1 MKYLLIFTLGLFLV
15 ACSSEKEDIIDIN
28 DILPKSERNYDKKDS
43 VVHENSD
50 SLKMYQGRF
59 EVLGTLDSI
68 SIYDED
74 FFPDR
79 VGPKKTEKYRLTI
92 NDEEIVFVKW
102 RFSDSLRVSN
112 ALFNWSDCFGPKCKS
127 IRIGEE
133 KNLQRKAFQVL
144 ANDSV
149 LIYLESDTQLDIR
162 KWDNYF
168 DQQGYD
174 LDWNYRLEQSRSGR
188 VRWFNYLDEKKTPL
202 KNNAL

>member
-1 MKYLLIFTLGLFLV
+1 MKYLLIFALGLFMV
-15 ACSSEKEDIIDIN
+15 ACSSNKEDVIDIN
-28 DILPKSERNYDKKDS
+28 DILPKAERDYDKKDS
-43 VVHENSD
+43 VVNENSD
-50 SLKMYQGRF
+50 SLKMYQDRF
-59 EVLGTLDSI
+59 EVLGALDSI

-74 FFPDR
+74 LFPDR
-79 VGPKKTEKYRLTI
+79 VGPKKTEKYRLTV
-92 NDEEIVFVKW
+92 NSEEIIFVKW

-149 LIYLESDTQLDIR
+149 LIYLESATQLDTR
-162 KWDNYF
+162 KWDDYF

-188 VRWFNYLDEKKTPL
+188 VRWFNYLDEKKIPL